1 VSDTRWLTDEQQ
13 RTWRALLMMVGLLQ
27 EELERELQQ
36 DAGMPHAYYMIL
48 ATLSEAPERALRM
61 TDLSQVTRF
70 SLSRLSHAV
79 ARLEEAGW
87 VTRTRC
93 PTDRRGFFAVL
104 TDAGYDVLAAAAPG
118 HVETV
123 RRHVFDPLTDAQ
135 VTQLHAICEAVL
147 EVLDSDG
154 ALRAAAMPR
163 AR

>member
-1 VSDTRWLTDEQQ
+1 
-13 RTWRALLMMVGLLQ
+13 
-27 EELERELQQ
+27 
-36 DAGMPHAYYMIL
+36 
-48 ATLSEAPERALRM
+48 
-61 TDLSQVTRF
+61 
-70 SLSRLSHAV
+70 
-79 ARLEEAGW
+79 